1 MSDKPKPDDADDDQ
15 RKTDEVLRRLLH
27 TPPSPFTPKKK
38 EKKAKK
44 PSKKSRAS

>member
-27 TPPSPFTPKKK
+27 TPPVTVYAK
-38 EKKAKK
+38 EEREKGQEA
-44 PSKKSRAS
+44 R